1 MRPLWLLHNNK
12 LRSVLLKRCTSFIID
27 NNKGGKKN
35 NNKFDLP
42 GFFPPVSP
50 HVVSFFQT
58 SLNGCV
64 FSARVNGYF
73 PSRMTVDC
81 HPKLWKEKKRHRSS
95 PFCLFLPFQ
104 IEANQDMRRWDSSQ
118 GQKLTRDNSKEEKIP
133 KKDTIACYLMVRRM
147 GGSAEQSQNR
157 MHPTKR

>member
-27 NNKGGKKN
+27 NNKGKKIIN
-35 NNKFDLP
+35 LISR
-42 GFFPPVSP
+42 GFSPLFP

-58 SLNGCV
+58 SQRMR
-64 FSARVNGYF
+64 FSARVNRYF
-73 PSRMTVDC
+73 PSRMTVDY

-133 KKDTIACYLMVRRM
+133 KEDTIACYLMARRM